1 MQIAS
6 KIKYRELRFYFCLVI
21 ISTVI
26 FIWLINQL
34 FYPDTWKGYFQ
45 QANPDSLL
53 FTRLLEQSLLKGK
66 ILTIDNYAAFPYETQ
81 TGFAPF
87 YMWFLYSFSNI
98 VFYFFPNLLIDPI
111 YIASL
116 LPIIISWITIIFL
129 LLSIY
134 KLTNNKIL
142 TLFCALGSIPG
153 YPSMMVSG
161 FMNLDYDYIISFFIW
176 LWIIFGAFYI
186 KTEKHSYVYSGAIVT
201 ALFISTWTGSPFF
214 FFFSCLYGMISWFI
228 HPEKNSPYISY
239 ASYSLLIGSIIALI
253 FVPRTEETLKYF
265 LTGNVARYSYI
276 QGIFVLLGSF
286 FLIILNK
293 LSSNNKPRTISL
305 LTIGVFGI
313 IILVFFHETLS
324 QATGI
329 LFQKDPIH
337 AKIAELSMGFNF
349 NDIFNG
355 ALKDSLYRF
364 TPVIIFIP
372 LLLLIKI
379 KEIDYKEIHY
389 IIHWIIIIF
398 LLAFFYQ
405 IRYIRWLG
413 SGYGLLIGFVS
424 YYIWETIKHNTCK
437 LNSPFIRAAVIIFPI
452 LFITITFNYSISSIS
467 FKLSKNTVELYSWLK
482 DFTPQTSG
490 YSDDLK
496 PEYGILAYWDEGNSI
511 SFYTKRPVIVS
522 NSMWGYKTM
531 ADVFSSENEKDSF
544 SLCHKYKIKYIVL
557 NTSKQISNQILDYW
571 PMLKAMPETPEYK
584 LYYGKITPKET
595 FDYLYFWLAEHLGLT
610 PLGDFNTSEHFRI
623 VFANKND
630 GNSLSQYITFERVE
644 GAKVN
649 YHLSPNSKISL
660 SLEFKLGNIDFL
672 YKADKTVDEN
682 GLCRFIL
689 PYSNNY
695 NCGNVITDPFYKVS
709 IEKNGQKKFAKLVV
723 TDNDVVEGKTVDLD
737 KQFEVVE
744 KE

>member
-1 MQIAS
+1 MQTTS
-6 KIKYRELRFYFCLVI
+6 KIKYRELRFYFCLVVL
-21 ISTVI
+21 STVI
-26 FIWLINQL
+26 FIWLISQL

-66 ILTIDNYAAFPYETQ
+66 ILTVDNYAAFPYETK

-98 VFYFFPNLLIDPI
+98 VFYFIPNMSIDPI

-116 LPIIISWITIIFL
+116 LPIIIPWITIIFL

-142 TLFCALGSIPG
+142 TLFCAFGSIPNF
-153 YPSMMVSG
+153 STMMVSG
-161 FMNLDYDYIISFFIW
+161 FMNLDYDYIISLFIW

-186 KTEKHSYVYSGAIVT
+186 KTEKHLYVYLGAVIT

-214 FFFSCLYGMISWFI
+214 FFFSCLYGIISWFI
-228 HPEKNSPYISY
+228 HPEKKSPYISY
-239 ASYSLLIGSIIALI
+239 VSYSLLIGSIIALI
-253 FVPRTEETLKYF
+253 FVPRTDESLQYF

-276 QGIFVLLGSF
+276 QGILVLLGSF

-293 LSSNNKPRTISL
+293 LSSVKKTRTISL
-305 LTIGVFGI
+305 LALSIFGI
-313 IILVFFHETLS
+313 IIIVFFHETLS

-337 AKIAELSMGFNF
+337 AKIAELSSGFNI
-349 NDIFNG
+349 NIIFDG
-355 ALKDSLYRF
+355 AIRNCISRF
-364 TPVIIFIP
+364 TPIIFFIP

-379 KEIDYKEIHY
+379 DKTDCKEIQF
-389 IIHWIIIIF
+389 IINWTIIIF

-413 SGYGLLIGFVS
+413 IGYGILIGFVF
-424 YYIWETIKHNTCK
+424 YYLWETIKNITFKHNFP
-437 LNSPFIRAAVIIFPI
+437 LIRTAVIIFPI
-452 LFITITFNYSISSIS
+452 LLTTITLNYSFSSS
-467 FKLSKNTVELYSWLK
+467 SEKLSKEAVELYSWLK
-482 DFTPQTSG
+482 AYTPPTSG

-522 NSMWGYKTM
+522 NSMWGYNTM
-531 ADVFSSENEKDSF
+531 ADVFSSEYEKDSF
-544 SLCHKYKIKYIVL
+544 SLCQKYKIKYIVL
-557 NTSKQISNQILDYW
+557 NPSKKISKQILEYW
-571 PMLKAMPETPEYK
+571 PMLKSMPETPEYK
-584 LYYGKITPKET
+584 LYYGELISKEN
-595 FDYLYFWLAEHLGLT
+595 FDYFYFWLTEHLGLT

-630 GNSLSQYITFERVE
+630 GNTLSQYITFERVE
-644 GAKVN
+644 GAKFTLN
-649 YHLSPNSKISL
+649 TKPNSNVSL
-660 SLEFKLGNIDFL
+660 SLEFKLDQMDFI
-672 YKADKTVDEN
+672 YKINKITDET
-682 GLCRFIL
+682 GYCQFVL
-689 PYSNNY
+689 PYSTGY
-695 NCGNVITDPFYKVS
+695 NCGNIITDPFYKVS
-709 IEKNGQKKFAKLVV
+709 IENNGEKELAKLIVS
-723 TDNDVVEGKTVDLD
+723 DNDVVDGIDIDLV
-737 KQFEVVE
+737 KQFEVLE
-744 KE
+744 K